1 MSNKTIIF
9 ITFLIVSVC
18 AFYYFFIDTLTI
30 SEIAG
35 KQTSAKAT
43 IFLNFFDFDTGLTRY
58 DIYRLVQKS
67 EYWNARMKQV
77 YSIQDANRQ
86 NIEHEKLLAEM
97 MEDPAFKKIA
107 RKLFGLGGKASLTIM
122 QIISNMAVF

>member
-9 ITFLIVSVC
+9 ITFLIVSLC

-35 KQTSAKAT
+35 KQKNAKAT
-43 IFLNFFDFDTGLTRY
+43 IFLNLFDFDTGLTRY
-58 DIYRLVQKS
+58 DVYRLAQKS
-67 EYWNARMKQV
+67 EYWDARMKQV
-77 YSIQDANRQ
+77 YSIQDPNRR